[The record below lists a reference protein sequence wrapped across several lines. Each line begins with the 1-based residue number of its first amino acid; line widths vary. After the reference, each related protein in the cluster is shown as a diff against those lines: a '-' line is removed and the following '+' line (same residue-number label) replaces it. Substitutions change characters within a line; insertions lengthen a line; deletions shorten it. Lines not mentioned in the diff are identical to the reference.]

1 MVKIRRGLRDNG
13 IFFFKR
19 FSGSNEV
26 RNRMGN
32 DLLFLGGQFQESVR
46 SVKNVPTAW
55 KVFIFC

>member
-1 MVKIRRGLRDNG
+1 MVKIRCSLRDNG

-19 FSGSNEV
+19 FSGSNKV

-46 SVKNVPTAW
+46 SVR
-55 KVFIFC
+55 ISLDLFC